1 MNSRDDTLAQGDDLG
16 DHPGPDDVDVEVPVA
31 FQIDAKPS
39 DDEDFNWVHTMCE
52 TVATGV
58 VLEASPGGHRIVAI
72 FQMYRDFIEE
82 NLDSV
87 QGPLD
92 PQRFVNWLT
101 AESESRPSTPDQW
114 VDDMFEA
121 LDELFIDAV
130 EDQQMQPA
138 EAFEHY
144 DRYVTELVDWFID
157 ERDVDAALFNRG
169 DGDV

>member
-1 MNSRDDTLAQGDDLG
+1 MDSPDDTYAQEDGLG
-16 DHPGPDDVDVEVPVA
+16 DLPGPDDAGEVPVA

-39 DDEDFNWVHTMCE
+39 GDEAFNWIHTMCE

-58 VLEASPGGHRIVAI
+58 VLEASPGSHRIVAI

-92 PQRFVNWLT
+92 HTRFVNWLT
-101 AESESRPSTPDQW
+101 AESESRPPTPDPW

-130 EDQQMQPA
+130 QDQQMQPE
-138 EAFEHY
+138 EAFEHF
-144 DRYVTELVDWFID
+144 DRYVTDLVDWFIE
-157 ERDVDAALFNRG
+157 ERDVDPELFDRG
-169 DGDV
+169 DGDE

>member
-1 MNSRDDTLAQGDDLG
+1 MNSRDDTHAQEDGLG
-16 DHPGPDDVDVEVPVA
+16 DLPAPGDVDGEVPVA

-39 DDEDFNWVHTMCE
+39 DDEDFNWIHTMCE

-58 VLEASPGGHRIVAI
+58 VLEASPGGHKIVAI

-92 PQRFVNWLT
+92 PQRFTNYLE
-101 AESESRPSTPDQW
+101 AESESRPPTPDQW

-130 EDQQMQPA
+130 RDQGMQP
-138 EAFEHY
+138 EETFEHF
-144 DRYVTELVDWFID
+144 DRYVIDLVDWFVE
-157 ERDVDAALFNRG
+157 ERDVDPALFNRG

>member
-1 MNSRDDTLAQGDDLG
+1 MDSPDDARLQEGGLG
-16 DHPGPDDVDVEVPVA
+16 DLPAPDDVDGEVPVA

-39 DDEDFNWVHTMCE
+39 DDEAFNWIHTMCE

-92 PQRFVNWLT
+92 PTRFVNWLT
-101 AESESRPSTPDQW
+101 AESESRPPTPDPW

-130 EDQQMQPA
+130 QEQQMQPE
-138 EAFEHY
+138 EAFEHF
-144 DRYVTELVDWFID
+144 DCYVSDLVDWFIE
-157 ERDVDAALFNRG
+157 ERDVDPELFDRG
-169 DGDV
+169 DGDE